1 MAGRT
6 KIVKTLGWQ
15 GQPQERN
22 KGCVRGKLAAV
33 VVPGDEKTREQ
44 ETMAGGHG
52 SDHTQRLT
60 SAKPSSQDGN
70 ASDPQI
76 ALANPH
82 EAGSIQSAI
91 TENCQR
97 QDEQTAG
104 RVLDAPPT
112 RLNSGQANVL
122 ISPASGTEVEKRQPA
137 LKKRKSD
144 VMPRINAKGEENN
157 AGLMKRRRQVTEG
170 AKAGSNVD
178 DSDDG
183 TKGSGARD
191 QDALKQVQTCDQNT
205 LTKLLT
211 NYGLATDGSHQE
223 RVHRFYDGWRKTKSD
238 GTKTAPEVQTD
249 GSDNDHKADSAHPS
263 FLDALPSL
271 QLSTLLLSLGKP
283 GNGNR
288 RVLEDSLIECYKQEH
303 GLTSDLDHSTSDEEA
318 LDASEEGGT
327 STRTSAAASNILEA
341 LPPLTSGQGRSAS
354 TMVFLSPPCCFVRCN
369 CAAL

>member
-1 MAGRT
+1 
-6 KIVKTLGWQ
+6 
-15 GQPQERN
+15 
-22 KGCVRGKLAAV
+22 
-33 VVPGDEKTREQ
+33 
-44 ETMAGGHG
+44 
-52 SDHTQRLT
+52 
-60 SAKPSSQDGN
+60 
-70 ASDPQI
+70 
-76 ALANPH
+76 
-82 EAGSIQSAI
+82 
-91 TENCQR
+91 
-97 QDEQTAG
+97 
-104 RVLDAPPT
+104 
-112 RLNSGQANVL
+112 
-122 ISPASGTEVEKRQPA
+122 

-157 AGLMKRRRQVTEG
+157 AGSVKRRRQVTEG
-170 AKAGSNVD
+170 AKADSNVD